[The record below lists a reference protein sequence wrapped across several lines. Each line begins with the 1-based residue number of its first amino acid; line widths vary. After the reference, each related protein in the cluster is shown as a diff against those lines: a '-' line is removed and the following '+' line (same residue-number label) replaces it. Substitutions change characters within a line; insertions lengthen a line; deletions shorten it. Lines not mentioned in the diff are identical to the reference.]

1 MDLDLSVDGEIMSKM
16 TNFLKNIV
24 YDFPETIQRRV
35 ATPEVE
41 HLFTV
46 REDAYRKLLDEE

>member
-1 MDLDLSVDGEIMSKM
+1 MDLDLLVDGEIRSTM
-16 TNFLKNIV
+16 TDFLKNIV